1 MTGLQKRR
9 SKLLE
14 MVEAQEQN
22 SDDTK
27 TQRSIEFSLFLM
39 KDKLNQLQD
48 LGVLGEE
55 DEDEILKSGGT
66 RRLLRKIKSEGANH
80 SEGREV
86 SSYKRSSTATTP
98 DSHYPQSS

>member
-1 MTGLQKRR
+1 
-9 SKLLE
+9 
-14 MVEAQEQN
+14 
-22 SDDTK
+22 
-27 TQRSIEFSLFLM
+27 M